1 MTGSMAI
8 LVSNGTWNKLTDQEK
23 EIFLRAGREAGDV
36 SYEFVK
42 KMADGFAEQVEEKG
56 VELIRNSDLT
66 KEERDSFLNATQ
78 PVWEKYRG
86 EVGEEFYDYF
96 NEVREKAIADLGL

>member
-1 MTGSMAI
+1 M
-8 LVSNGTWNKLTDQEK
+8 
-23 EIFLRAGREAGDV
+23 
-36 SYEFVK
+36 
-42 KMADGFAEQVEEKG
+42 
-56 VELIRNSDLT
+56 ELIRNSDLT